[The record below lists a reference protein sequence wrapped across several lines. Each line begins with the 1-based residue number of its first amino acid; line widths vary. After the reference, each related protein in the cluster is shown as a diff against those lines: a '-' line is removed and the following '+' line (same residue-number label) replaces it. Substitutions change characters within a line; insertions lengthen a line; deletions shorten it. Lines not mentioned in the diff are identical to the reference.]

1 MIYEMV
7 LVDPRGV
14 YLATKTRGLGKKP
27 IRVRSLEDHAS
38 AEFRFSISLLTVNK
52 QINAEAMTH
61 LYSHKFI
68 FDNSVALLEF
78 MAVIGHRNKLRLN
91 AVMVGQWNRGRRSK
105 RSSNHSGLT
114 MLAGANNLK
123 SLEFSGKLDGV
134 DLKEKAK
141 KIVRDGIH
149 FFRAYG
155 VANGRKD
162 AAVDIFKV
170 SHENIA
176 RLTNRSGVD
185 KETQP
190 QRIERFQQHLRDF
203 ADTL

>member
-14 YLATKTRGLGKKP
+14 YLAAKTRGLGKKP
-27 IRVRSLEDHAS
+27 IRVRSLEYRVS
-38 AEFRFSISLLTVNK
+38 TGFRFNISLLTVDK

-78 MAVIGHRNKLRLN
+78 LAMIGHRNKLRLN
-91 AVMVGQWNRGRRSK
+91 AVKVAQWNRGQHSK
-105 RSSNHSGLT
+105 QSSNPSGLM
-114 MLAGANNLK
+114 MLAGADNLK
-123 SLEFSGKLDGV
+123 SLEFSGNLYGIG
-134 DLKEKAK
+134 LKEKAK

-155 VANGRKD
+155 VANGRRD
-162 AAVDIFKV
+162 AAVDILKV
-170 SHENIA
+170 SWEN
-176 RLTNRSGVD
+176 VD
-185 KETQP
+185 GYGRADEEERRR
-190 QRIERFQQHLRDF
+190 RIEQFQQHLRDL
-203 ADTL
+203 ANTL

>member
-14 YLATKTRGLGKKP
+14 YLAAKTRGLGKKP
-27 IRVRSLEDHAS
+27 IRVRSLEYRAS
-38 AEFRFSISLLTVNK
+38 TRFKFNISLLTVNK

-78 MAVIGHRNKLRLN
+78 LAMIGHRNKLRLN
-91 AVMVGQWNRGRRSK
+91 AVKVAQWNRGRHSK
-105 RSSNHSGLT
+105 QSSNPSGLM
-114 MLAGANNLK
+114 MLAGADNLK
-123 SLEFSGKLDGV
+123 SLKFSGNLYGIG
-134 DLKEKAK
+134 LKEKAK

-162 AAVDIFKV
+162 AAVDVLKV
-170 SHENIA
+170 SWEN
-176 RLTNRSGVD
+176 VD
-185 KETQP
+185 GYGRMDEE
-190 QRIERFQQHLRDF
+190 ERRRRVEQFRQHLRDF
-203 ADTL
+203 ANTL

>member
-14 YLATKTRGLGKKP
+14 YLAAKTRGLGKKP
-27 IRVRSLEDHAS
+27 IRVRSLEYRAS
-38 AEFRFSISLLTVNK
+38 TRFKFNISLLTVNK

-78 MAVIGHRNKLRLN
+78 LAMIGHRNKLRLN
-91 AVMVGQWNRGRRSK
+91 AVKVAQWNRGRHSK
-105 RSSNHSGLT
+105 QSSNPSGLM
-114 MLAGANNLK
+114 MLAGADNLK
-123 SLEFSGKLDGV
+123 SLKFSGNLYGIG
-134 DLKEKAK
+134 LKEKAK

-162 AAVDIFKV
+162 AAVDILKV
-170 SHENIA
+170 SYENVA
-176 RLTNRSGVD
+176 PLTHYDRVD
-185 KETQP
+185 QE
-190 QRIERFQQHLRDF
+190 ERRQLVEQFQQHLRNF
-203 ADTL
+203 ANTL

>member
-14 YLATKTRGLGKKP
+14 YLAAKTRGLGKKP
-27 IRVRSLEDHAS
+27 IRVRSLEYRVS
-38 AEFRFSISLLTVNK
+38 TRFRFNISLLTVNK

-78 MAVIGHRNKLRLN
+78 LAMIGHRNKLRLI
-91 AVMVGQWNRGRRSK
+91 AVKVAQWNDGRQSK
-105 RSSNHSGLT
+105 QSSNPSGLM
-114 MLAGANNLK
+114 MLAGADNLK
-123 SLEFSGKLDGV
+123 SLKFSGNLYGIG
-134 DLKEKAK
+134 LKEKAK

-162 AAVDIFKV
+162 AAVDILKV
-170 SHENIA
+170 SYENVA
-176 RLTNRSGVD
+176 PLTHYDRVD
-185 KETQP
+185 QE
-190 QRIERFQQHLRDF
+190 ERRQLVEQFQQHLRDF
-203 ADTL
+203 ANTL

>member
-14 YLATKTRGLGKKP
+14 YLAAKTRGLGKKP
-27 IRVRSLEDHAS
+27 IRVRSLEHRVS
-38 AEFRFSISLLTVNK
+38 TRFRFNISLLTVNK

-78 MAVIGHRNKLRLN
+78 LAMIGHRNKLRLI
-91 AVMVGQWNRGRRSK
+91 AVKVAQWNDGRQSK
-105 RSSNHSGLT
+105 QSSNPSGLM
-114 MLAGANNLK
+114 MLAGADNLK
-123 SLEFSGKLDGV
+123 SLKFSGNLYGIG
-134 DLKEKAK
+134 LKEKAK

-162 AAVDIFKV
+162 AAVDILKV
-170 SHENIA
+170 SYENVA
-176 RLTNRSGVD
+176 PLTHYDRVD
-185 KETQP
+185 QE
-190 QRIERFQQHLRDF
+190 ERRQLVEQFQQHLRDF
-203 ADTL
+203 ANTL